1 MSSQHCSTQKM
12 TKNCTHSAVI
22 HKIYTFKCLIVYKIK
37 LFTPLRK
44 CTNYLLW
51 LKYSTLIHPPSKKY
65 WKHEKVSMIWK
76 QFSDVKIIE
85 VFLVDYA
92 RNFQLA
98 PNVGEKWK
106 LFNGRKK
113 FSFCISSCFL
123 YGSRK
128 GMNKELFEIIKKNC
142 TAIPLSFV
150 RVGSNFQTVSF

>member
-1 MSSQHCSTQKM
+1 MSSQYCSTQKM

-37 LFTPLRK
+37 LFTPPRQ

-98 PNVGEKWK
+98 PNVGKKWK
-106 LFNGRKK
+106 LFNGRKI
-113 FSFCISSCFL
+113 FHFAFHHVF
-123 YGSRK
+123 Y
-128 GMNKELFEIIKKNC
+128 MEAEKEWIKNYLK
-142 TAIPLSFV
+142 L
-150 RVGSNFQTVSF
+150 